1 MNYNL
6 KENFIKGVSAV
17 TAAAYLTLLAGQ
29 AFADAPGPRK
39 GKDALS
45 QYGDRTV
52 NINYDPNKAID
63 FARPDT
69 LIFYD
74 GKGHVVKI
82 CGDEKSDRAYNKGTS
97 TANRN
102 NALWQCAV
110 DYTKIPG
117 KSSQDKKKSAPHKK
131 VYKVKDAKEV
141 ERNLDGVLKQWQRS
155 ISRQLDD
162 NWTRDYNQSNELKQ
176 HYDAIN
182 DLRDSHSR
190 LEGTLMRK
198 DAAQDSSITSLG
210 LKMSS
215 LGLELKNIEELLANP
230 DSTYK
235 PIVDG
240 EKKEDHST
248 RNWLI
253 GGAIAIVVGGI
264 VYWISLDDNGKIGE
278 TGTYIDDPH
287 TGVGGR

>member
-6 KENFIKGVSAV
+6 KENLIKGVSAV

-52 NINYDPNKAID
+52 NVNYDPNKAID

-74 GKGHVVKI
+74 GKGHVVRI

-97 TANRN
+97 IANRN

-110 DYTKIPG
+110 GYTKVPG
-117 KSSQDKKKSAPHKK
+117 KTKQDTKKSAPHKK
-131 VYKVKDAKEV
+131 IYKVKDAKEV

-162 NWTRDYNQSNELKQ
+162 NWTMDYNQSNELKQ

-182 DLRDSHSR
+182 DLRDGHSK

-198 DAAQDSSITSLG
+198 DAAQDSSIASLG
-210 LKMSS
+210 LKINS
-215 LGLELKNIEELLANP
+215 LGLELKNIEEILAHP
-230 DSTYK
+230 DTTYR
-235 PIVDG
+235 PIGAV
-240 EKKEDHST
+240 EKKDHST

-253 GGAIAIVVGGI
+253 GGAIALVVGGI
-264 VYWISLDDNGKIGE
+264 VYWISSDDNGKTVPSGGT
-278 TGTYIDDPH
+278 TGDFND
-287 TGVGGR
+287 GVGGR

>member
-69 LIFYD
+69 LIFSD

-97 TANRN
+97 ISNRN

-198 DAAQDSSITSLG
+198 DAA
-210 LKMSS
+210 
-215 LGLELKNIEELLANP
+215 P